1 MVYLAA
7 SSQFKPQDED
17 VIEKVLQ
24 KYKIKKPYILSVS
37 TQEPRKNIQKLID
50 SFEKIKKGTFLSVT
64 GRIKPVQYQTKA
76 GVDKQTYE
84 IVAYSIKL
92 PLDEGE

>member
-1 MVYLAA
+1 M
-7 SSQFKPQDED
+7 PD
-17 VIEKVLQ
+17 
-24 KYKIKKPYILSVS
+24 
-37 TQEPRKNIQKLID
+37 
-50 SFEKIKKGTFLSVT
+50 FEKIKKGTFLSVT